1 MTTRKPKTR
10 LYTVGIDKAYFAVPP
25 KLAPGV
31 TVADEVRVRATGRTD
46 AAHKAWAKHRLRWL
60 PSLRRG
66 MKVSLYVNDPT
77 AGVGGK
83 LTRLSPICISEDCD
97 ED

>member
-1 MTTRKPKTR
+1 
-10 LYTVGIDKAYFAVPP
+10 
-25 KLAPGV
+25 
-31 TVADEVRVRATGRTD
+31 
-46 AAHKAWAKHRLRWL
+46 
-60 PSLRRG
+60 

>member
-1 MTTRKPKTR
+1 MKTRKPKTR

-25 KLAPGV
+25 KLPPGV

-46 AAHKAWAKHRLRWL
+46 AAHKAWSKFRPRWL

-66 MKVSLYVNDPT
+66 TKISLYVNDPT

-83 LTRLSPICISEDCD
+83 LTRLSPICVSE
-97 ED
+97 ELR